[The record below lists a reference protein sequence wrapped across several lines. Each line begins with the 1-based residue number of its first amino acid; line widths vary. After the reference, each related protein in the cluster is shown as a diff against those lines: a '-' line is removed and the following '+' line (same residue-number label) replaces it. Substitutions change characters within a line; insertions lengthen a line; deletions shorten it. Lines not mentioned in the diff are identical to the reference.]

1 MSKQL
6 TANASIKIKANK
18 EEVWDAVTNP
28 DKIKQYFF
36 GTNTVSD
43 WKKGSSLKFTGEWE
57 GKTYEDK
64 GTILDT
70 EPGKLFRYTYWSS
83 MGKLED
89 KPENY
94 AIVTYELVPS
104 GDETMLIVTQD
115 NVATQEAKE
124 HSEQNWKHVL
134 GELKKLV
141 ESWSGSRKRF

>member
-6 TANASIKIKANK
+6 TAKASIKINAGKD
-18 EEVWDAVTNP
+18 EVWDALTSPV
-28 DKIKQYFF
+28 KIKQYFF
-36 GTNTVSD
+36 GTNAVSD

-83 MGKLED
+83 MCKLED

-94 AIVTYELVPS
+94 ATVTYELVPAGS
-104 GDETMLIVTQD
+104 ETILHVTQD
-115 NVATQEAKE
+115 HVPSQESKE
-124 HSEQNWKHVL
+124 HSEQNWQYVL
-134 GELKKLV
+134 GELKRFV
-141 ESWSGSRKRF
+141 ES

>member
-1 MSKQL
+1 MEKKL
-6 TANASIKIKANK
+6 KANASVTIEAGK
-18 EEVWDAVTNP
+18 EEVWDALTNP

-36 GTNTVSD
+36 GTHAISD

-70 EPGKLFRYTYWSS
+70 VPGKLFRYTYWSS

-94 AIVTYELVPS
+94 MVVTYELVPA
-104 GDETMLIVTQD
+104 GNETTLKVTQD
-115 NVATQEAKE
+115 NIGSRRK
-124 HSEQNWKHVL
+124 SRPF
-134 GELKKLV
+134 GKKL
-141 ESWSGSRKRF
+141 ELGAG

>member
-1 MSKQL
+1 MSNAL
-6 TANASIKIKANK
+6 IVNATVIINASK
-18 EEVWDAVTNP
+18 EKVWDALTNP

-36 GTNTVSD
+36 GTNAVSD

-57 GKTYEDK
+57 GKKYEDK

-94 AIVTYELVPS
+94 ATVTYELVPS
-104 GDETMLIVTQD
+104 SSETVLTVTQD
-115 NVATQEAKE
+115 HVSSQEAKE
-124 HSEQNWKHVL
+124 HSEQNWNYV
-134 GELKKLV
+134 
-141 ESWSGSRKRF
+141 

>member
-6 TANASIKIKANK
+6 KVSVSLKIKAGK
-18 EEVWDAVTNP
+18 EDVWDALTNP
-28 DKIKQYFF
+28 HKIKHYLF
-36 GTNTVSD
+36 GTNAISD

-70 EPGKLFRYTYWSS
+70 VPGKLFRYTYWSS

-94 AIVTYELVPS
+94 ATVTYELVPA

-115 NVATQEAKE
+115 QVATPEAKE
-124 HSEQNWKHVL
+124 HSEQNWKYVL
-134 GELKKLV
+134 DELKKLV
-141 ESWSGSRKRF
+141 ES

>member
-1 MSKQL
+1 MSKKL
-6 TANASIKIKANK
+6 TANASVKIRAGK
-18 EEVWDAVTNP
+18 EDVWDALTNP

-36 GTNTVSD
+36 GTNAVSD

-89 KPENY
+89 IPENY
-94 AIVTYELVPS
+94 ATVTYELVPA
-104 GDETMLIVTQD
+104 GDETILNVTQD
-115 NVATQEAKE
+115 NISNQEGKE
-124 HSEQNWKHVL
+124 HSEQNWNYVL
-134 GELKKLV
+134 GELKRFI
-141 ESWSGSRKRF
+141 ES